1 MVMAGAL
8 GAGAVTIMDGDAVA
22 AITTAG
28 RAVVVAVGIRTD
40 VRRGRA
46 GASI

>member
-1 MVMAGAL
+1 MGGAI